1 MVVRALVVCLG
12 VSILG
17 GSTSDAVPRRR
28 ATSESSAVSAKKT
41 KASAKAKSKAK
52 TRSRSKKRAALEPT
66 QSRSRS
72 KAKSRS
78 KLRLEVTQTSPRPPL
93 LSLLDRAITCP
104 EDMVAVAGRV
114 CVDRYELRLVDV
126 ATHTAWS
133 PHYAPNAER
142 ASRAFGFYSTTPA
155 ATALGGAF
163 PIPLFPGTPGT
174 LAAVSEAAE
183 LPQGYMNREEVARA
197 CDAAGKRLC
206 SESEWVTACMGEDR
220 TEFPYG
226 RRYQQDT
233 CNVFRETHP
242 SFELHGTASRYHDDP
257 RNGLVEAGGRTL
269 LLASGSLP
277 ACASRWGDDAIF
289 DMVGNLDEW
298 VDGGSGVF
306 VGGFYSRGSRSGC
319 YARISSHAAAYS
331 DYSTGGRCC
340 KDPSGG

>member
-1 MVVRALVVCLG
+1 MVLRSLVVWLG
-12 VSILG
+12 VSLLG
-17 GSTSDAVPRRR
+17 GSIADAAPRRR
-28 ATSESSAVSAKKT
+28 ATSGVETPAKTKTKT
-41 KASAKAKSKAK
+41 KAKTKAKP
-52 TRSRSKKRAALEPT
+52 KKRAALDPKRPRART
-66 QSRSRS
+66 

-78 KLRLEVTQTSPRPPL
+78 KLRLEATQTSPRAPV
-93 LSLLDRAITCP
+93 LSILDRAILCP
-104 EDMVAVAGRV
+104 DDMVAVAGRV
-114 CVDRYELRLVDV
+114 CVDRYEMRLVD
-126 ATHTAWS
+126 ATTQTAWS
-133 PHYAPNAER
+133 PFYAPNADR

-155 ATALGGAF
+155 ATSLGATF
-163 PIPLFPGTPGT
+163 PIPLFPGTPGK
-174 LAAVSEAAE
+174 LAAVSAPAE
-183 LPQGYMNREEVARA
+183 VPQGYMNRDDAARA

-206 SESEWVTACMGEDR
+206 SESEWVTACMGEAR

-226 RRYQQDT
+226 RRYEQDT

-257 RNGLVEAGGRTL
+257 RNGLVEAGGRPL
-269 LLASGSLP
+269 LLATGSLP

-340 KDPSGG
+340 KDPGVAEQAP